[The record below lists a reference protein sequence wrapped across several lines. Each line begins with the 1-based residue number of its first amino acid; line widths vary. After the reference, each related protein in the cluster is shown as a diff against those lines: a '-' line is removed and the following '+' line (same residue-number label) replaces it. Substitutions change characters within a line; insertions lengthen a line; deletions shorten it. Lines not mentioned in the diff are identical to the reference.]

1 MVVKRGREIKGRFTL
16 CKPPRKMTHIAALKE
31 NSCELHLDS
40 SELSRFGGLCN
51 LRGGISL
58 QRMFGSHGLG
68 MQEAPVSPSEEA
80 APKSIAA

>member
-1 MVVKRGREIKGRFTL
+1 VDDFGTDSELLTVVKLI

-40 SELSRFGGLCN
+40 TELSRFGGLCN

-58 QRMFGSHGLG
+58 QRILGSHGLG
-68 MQEAPVSPSEEA
+68 SPRES
-80 APKSIAA
+80 